1 MKKLA
6 IIPARGGSKGLPGKN
21 YKLLNGKPLISYTIQ
36 AALDSGVFD
45 KVIVST
51 DSEEIAEIAKKN
63 GAEVPFMRPERLAGD
78 AASSDAAIMH
88 ALNFMEVVEGEEF
101 DYVCKLQPTSPL
113 RTKEDIRE
121 AFALLLEKKANSVV
135 SVCECEHSPLWSGVI
150 TEDLR
155 IDNFISK
162 QLAITNRQKLQN
174 YYRLNGAIYISKVD
188 SFKKNGCFFGENS
201 IAYIMPRKRSVDIDD
216 ILDFKFAE
224 LLLTER
230 ENVDV

>member
-21 YKLLNGKPLISYTIQ
+21 HKLLKGIPLISYTIK
-36 AALDSGVFD
+36 AALESRMFD

-51 DSEEIAEIAKKN
+51 DSEEIAEIAKES
-63 GAEVPFMRPERLAGD
+63 GVEVPFMRPQELAGD
-78 AASSDAAIMH
+78 VASSDAAVMH
-88 ALNFMEVVEGEEF
+88 ALRFIEDAKGESFE
-101 DYVCKLQPTSPL
+101 YVCKLQPTSPL
-113 RTKEDIRE
+113 RNAQDIRE
-121 AFALLLEKKANSVV
+121 AFNLLLARSANSIV

-155 IDNFISK
+155 IDNFMSK
-162 QLAITNRQKLQN
+162 QLAVTNRQELQN

-188 SFKKNGCFFGENS
+188 NFKKNGCFFGENS
-201 IAYIMPRKRSVDIDD
+201 IAYIMPRERSVDIDD

-230 ENVDV
+230 EI

>member
-1 MKKLA
+1 MKKIA
-6 IIPARGGSKGLPGKN
+6 IIPARGGSKGLQGKN
-21 YKLLNGKPLISYTIQ
+21 YKLLNGRPLISYTIM
-36 AALDSGVFD
+36 AALESRTFD

-63 GAEVPFMRPERLAGD
+63 GAEVPFMRPQILAGD
-78 AASSDAAIMH
+78 TASSDAAIMH
-88 ALNFMEVVEGEEF
+88 ALNFMEVVEGEKY
-101 DYVCKLQPTSPL
+101 DCVCKLQPTSPL

-121 AFALLLEKKANSVV
+121 AFALLLEKNANSVV

-155 IDNFISK
+155 IDNFMRK
-162 QLAITNRQKLQN
+162 QLAVTNRQQLQN

-188 SFKKNGCFFGENS
+188 NFKKNECFFGENS
-201 IAYIMPRKRSVDIDD
+201 IAYIMPKERSVDIDD

-224 LLLTER
+224 LLLDER
-230 ENVDV
+230 KNLDV